1 MSGQPSADAVARSPI
16 GMGDTAGAI
25 TAAEAASVAV
35 AEAMNQRRIRLTG
48 TTNGLTGTTND
59 SAGFG

>member
-1 MSGQPSADAVARSPI
+1 
-16 GMGDTAGAI
+16 MGNTAGAI
-25 TAAEAASVAV
+25 TAAEAASAAV

-59 SAGFG
+59 GLTGTTNDSAGFG